1 MESINEKMDAQLR
14 TRVDELTRANDE
26 NQDGRLDAADLKAQ
40 LNRIEAQLELQDQQN
55 RGIIANQHKRM
66 ILSVV
71 LVAVILVVLAFFGWR
86 INVAYN
92 NVMAACDRVN
102 ALADTVQ
109 TSLDTLDQSQLDDM
123 MQDLPEITEQ
133 LKKIDVDALN
143 KVLTELPALMNT
155 VSSLQS
161 QVESITNWFN
171 GLGSVFA
178 ASVRAAVV
186 VRQPRGA
193 VLGIDRA
200 AAHKAG
206 CRERALHVDVVGVG
220 IGPQRQPLLQ
230 APVNAEPPDAAH
242 PPCRCQSVD
251 RGIGDGLRP
260 GAVLDLAVGGVLTG
274 NQAEHGLYLSRPR
287 DDMADPPVDLCRQAC
302 GTGVA
307 GRPLGRVAVGL
318 HKTAGVLI
326 DRQQRRQI
334 APHGLANGKCH
345 SRSLLYY
352 KIIPGQYST
361 ISRLCP
367 PQGAYAGRVCR
378 DFPLHHSR
386 GCATLYLQK
395 LEVSN
400 FYNKRM

>member
-1 MESINEKMDAQLR
+1 MENINEKMDAQLR

-40 LNRIEAQLELQDQQN
+40 LNRIEAQLELQDRQN

-171 GLGSVFA
+171 GLGSVF
-178 ASVRAAVV
+178 
-186 VRQPRGA
+186 
-193 VLGIDRA
+193 
-200 AAHKAG
+200 
-206 CRERALHVDVVGVG
+206 
-220 IGPQRQPLLQ
+220 
-230 APVNAEPPDAAH
+230 
-242 PPCRCQSVD
+242 
-251 RGIGDGLRP
+251 
-260 GAVLDLAVGGVLTG
+260 
-274 NQAEHGLYLSRPR
+274 
-287 DDMADPPVDLCRQAC
+287 
-302 GTGVA
+302 
-307 GRPLGRVAVGL
+307 GR
-318 HKTAGVLI
+318 
-326 DRQQRRQI
+326 
-334 APHGLANGKCH
+334 
-345 SRSLLYY
+345 
-352 KIIPGQYST
+352 
-361 ISRLCP
+361 
-367 PQGAYAGRVCR
+367 
-378 DFPLHHSR
+378 
-386 GCATLYLQK
+386 
-395 LEVSN
+395 
-400 FYNKRM
+400 